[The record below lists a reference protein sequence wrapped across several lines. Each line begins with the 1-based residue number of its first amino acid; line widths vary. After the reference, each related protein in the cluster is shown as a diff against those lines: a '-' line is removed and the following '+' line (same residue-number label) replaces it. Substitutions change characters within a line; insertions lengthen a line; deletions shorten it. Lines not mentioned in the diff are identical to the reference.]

1 MSKELNTK
9 GGANRFKFQS
19 FNERI
24 GSIKINVTKRVYKFN
39 NEIPEDAETFFQES
53 IIQWK
58 ELNCTK
64 DFSNFVYEVQ
74 QYTKSLPMILFH
86 KDVIAN
92 ILLKHILVKDT
103 QAYEPL
109 LSLVISFTRDLQE
122 EIYEYFPKFYEAITS
137 LLTRTSE
144 PKIFESVFNTIA
156 YLFKYLLKQLVAD
169 VDKTFFMMR
178 SLFESNKDYI
188 RRFASESFSFLLRRI
203 KGEKLRNILTIILE
217 SVNDGKSNSIESYI
231 SGIGLLLSE
240 TIKHVNNQLYSRSQE
255 YLEMV
260 LDILKKNTKTDD
272 KLDDPLFRSIQVFIN
287 DTCAYVNS
295 DTSAVIYDVLD
306 SRLIKYS
313 EEYKDKSKD
322 EILLNNV
329 NLSKLMIIVKIAA
342 ETRKGHSIHGKEMLK
357 P

>member
-24 GSIKINVTKRVYKFN
+24 NSIKINVTKRVYKFN

-64 DFSNFVYEVQ
+64 DFSNFVYEIQ

-86 KDVIAN
+86 KEIIAN
-92 ILLKHILVKDT
+92 ILIKHILVKDT

-109 LSLVISFTRDLQE
+109 LSLVISFARDLQE
-122 EIYEYFPKFYEAITS
+122 EIYEYFPKFYEAIIS
-137 LLTRTSE
+137 LLSRTSE

-156 YLFKYLLKQLVAD
+156 YLFKYLLKQLIAD

-178 SLFESNKDYI
+178 PLFENNKDYI

-203 KGEKLRNILTIILE
+203 KE
-217 SVNDGKSNSIESYI
+217 I
-231 SGIGLLLSE
+231 S
-240 TIKHVNNQLYSRSQE
+240 R
-255 YLEMV
+255 
-260 LDILKKNTKTDD
+260 D
-272 KLDDPLFRSIQVFIN
+272 F
-287 DTCAYVNS
+287 
-295 DTSAVIYDVLD
+295 
-306 SRLIKYS
+306 
-313 EEYKDKSKD
+313 
-322 EILLNNV
+322 
-329 NLSKLMIIVKIAA
+329 
-342 ETRKGHSIHGKEMLK
+342 
-357 P
+357 

>member
-1 MSKELNTK
+1 
-9 GGANRFKFQS
+9 
-19 FNERI
+19 
-24 GSIKINVTKRVYKFN
+24 
-39 NEIPEDAETFFQES
+39 
-53 IIQWK
+53 QWK

-86 KDVIAN
+86 KDIIAN
-92 ILLKHILVKDT
+92 ILIKHILVKDT

-203 KGEKLRNILTIILE
+203 KGEKLKKILTIILE

-240 TIKHVNNQLYSRSQE
+240 TIKVS
-255 YLEMV
+255 
-260 LDILKKNTKTDD
+260 
-272 KLDDPLFRSIQVFIN
+272 
-287 DTCAYVNS
+287 
-295 DTSAVIYDVLD
+295 
-306 SRLIKYS
+306 
-313 EEYKDKSKD
+313 
-322 EILLNNV
+322 
-329 NLSKLMIIVKIAA
+329 
-342 ETRKGHSIHGKEMLK
+342 
-357 P
+357 